1 MYMYER
7 SVMDDIRQL
16 KMSIRFLLVL
26 LFAAGMLKGQTITP
40 KNHEADSLFKLLPTA
55 SRTLNVGEL
64 NNLARSQVRNN
75 HRLARIYAGAALVRS
90 KQTNDKYNQTVAL
103 RMLGD
108 IETQVNHYS
117 EAKIF
122 YREALELAT
131 TANDKE
137 LLATIMDSKA
147 YICEIEGSYNEA
159 IRLIKKSQALRSAT
173 KNKISNAQSFL
184 NLGNIYQLKSK
195 YDSAFMCFNQA
206 LVLYE
211 KLNEL
216 NGKARVYNNLGNIHF
231 YLANY
236 DTAVYYFQKSLKI
249 KELTHDQPG
258 AARTLNNIAAV
269 YYQGGQLQ
277 QALDYYRRSQ
287 SINTLFSKENCYGN
301 IGLVYSDMKQ
311 YDSALYYHSLA
322 QNLYEKA
329 GNQKG
334 IASSLTNKGL
344 LFINRLEYPKA
355 LEHLNK
361 ALVINIQL
369 DEGSEIA
376 LTTQYIGYVYL
387 QQGRLDDALKT
398 TLDCLDLCNRLGL
411 RKQKMEVSK
420 QLSEIYHQL
429 GNPEKAFAHITQYNN
444 LRDSIFDEE
453 QQVKIA
459 RMMEKYEIEKREQ
472 QIFLLTA
479 EKTNSE
485 LKLQKNNIMVFSLS
499 AIFLL
504 IALVSWLFFNR
515 FRMKR
520 NQLQLALEWK
530 AADIEHRLVQSQLN
544 PHVISNSVQT
554 IRTFLTKDNV
564 EKAHHYLDKFSH
576 FLKLI
581 LVSSRQSFITLAN
594 EIELIKAYL
603 ELEQINR
610 DKKINFTITVD
621 PSLDCDAIELPSIF
635 IQPFVENA
643 IKHGL
648 KPLEK
653 DGLVQIK
660 FLKVNKN
667 LLCIIEDNGV
677 GRKKADELKK
687 NKLALFPS
695 LGNQLIK
702 DRVKL
707 LLKLEHLAILIKT
720 TDLYDLSG
728 NAAGTR
734 VEITIPVDN

>member
-1 MYMYER
+1 MYEW
-7 SVMDDIRQL
+7 SVSDDIRQL

-26 LFAAGMLKGQTITP
+26 LFAVVVLKGQSITP
-40 KNHEADSLFKLLPTA
+40 PNIEADSFSKLLPTVW
-55 SRTLNVGEL
+55 LGMKPGVF
-64 NNLARSQVRNN
+64 NNLAKLQARNN
-75 HRLARIYAGAALVRS
+75 HNLARIYAETALELS
-90 KQTNDKYNQTVAL
+90 KQSNDKHNQAL
-103 RMLGD
+103 ALCMLGD
-108 IETQVNHYS
+108 IETIVNHYK
-117 EAKIF
+117 EAQIL
-122 YREALELAT
+122 YLQALELAYST
-131 TANDKE
+131 KDKE
-137 LLATIMDSKA
+137 LLATIMDCKA
-147 YICEIEGSYNEA
+147 YLCEIEGSYNES
-159 IRLIKKSQALRSAT
+159 IRLIRESQSLRSTT
-173 KNKISNAQSFL
+173 KNKIGIAQSFL

-195 YDSAFMCFNQA
+195 YDSAFICFDQA
-206 LVLYE
+206 FILYE
-211 KLNEL
+211 GMNNL

-249 KELTHDQPG
+249 KEITKDRPG
-258 AARTLNNIAAV
+258 VARTLNNIAAV
-269 YYQGGQLQ
+269 YYQGGQLP

-301 IGLVYSDMKQ
+301 IGLVYSDMKK

-322 QNLYEKA
+322 QSLYEKT

-344 LFINRLEYPKA
+344 LYINRTEYPKA

-361 ALVINIQL
+361 ALSINILL

-376 LTTQYIGYVYL
+376 LTKQYIGYVYL
-387 QQGRLDDALKT
+387 LQGRLNDALNI
-398 TLDCLDLCNRLGL
+398 TLECGKLCSRLGL

-420 QLSEIYHQL
+420 QLSDIYHQL
-429 GNPEKAFAHITQYNN
+429 GNPAKAFYHISQYNN

-472 QIFLLTA
+472 QIYLLTA
-479 EKTNSE
+479 EKINSG
-485 LKLQKNNIMVFSLS
+485 LKLQKNNIMVLSLS

-504 IALVSWLFFNR
+504 IALVSWLLFNR

-576 FLKLI
+576 FLKI
-581 LVSSRQSFITLAN
+581 VLVSSRQSFITLAK
-594 EIELIKAYL
+594 ELELIRAYL
-603 ELEQINR
+603 ELEQIHR
-610 DKKINFTITVD
+610 SIKIDFSIFVD

-648 KPLEK
+648 KPLKKE
-653 DGLVQIK
+653 GIVLIK
-660 FLKVNKN
+660 FLKVNDY

-677 GRKKADELKK
+677 GRKKADELKQD
-687 NKLALFPS
+687 KLALFPS

-707 LLKLEHLAILIKT
+707 LLKLEHLAISIET
-720 TDLYDLSG
+720 TDLYDLFG
-728 NAAGTR
+728 QAAGTH
-734 VEITIPVDN
+734 VEIRIPVDN